1 MAAMHDPTP
10 AIDLDNLAA
19 GYNRVPV
26 FSGVTG
32 SFRPGSLTA
41 IVGPNGGGKTTL
53 AKAIAGVLPPLAG
66 QVRFSG
72 KRRAGRV
79 GYLAQR
85 VDLARGFPI
94 SVFDVVALGLW
105 RDVGGFAAVTKPY
118 RDRVEAAL
126 EQVGL
131 VDAASRD
138 IADLSGGQFQRVLF
152 ARLIAQD
159 APIILLDE
167 PFSAVDRETTSR
179 LIELVAQ
186 WYGAGRTVIVVLHDV
201 GMVRAFFPEALI
213 MRGRLVD
220 WGPTEQVLADQ
231 DHASVE
237 HGVDADLMR
246 ELSTAL
252 AGKKETGS

>member
-1 MAAMHDPTP
+1 MGADATP
-10 AIDLDNLAA
+10 AIELENLAA
-19 GYNRVPV
+19 GYDRVPV
-26 FSGVTG
+26 FSDVTG
-32 SFRPGSLTA
+32 CFQPGSLTA

-53 AKAIAGVLPPLAG
+53 ARAIAGVLPPLAG
-66 QVRFSG
+66 RVRFSG
-72 KRRAGRV
+72 QRRAGQV

-85 VDLARGFPI
+85 VDLAREFPI

-105 RDVGGFAAVTKPY
+105 RDIGGFAGVTGLY

-131 VDAASRD
+131 ADLAGREIAA
-138 IADLSGGQFQRVLF
+138 LSGGQFQRVLF

-159 APIILLDE
+159 APVILLDE

-179 LIELVAQ
+179 LIELVAA

-201 GMVRAFFPEALI
+201 GMVRAFFPETLI
-213 MRGRLVD
+213 MRGRLVA
-220 WGPTEQVLADQ
+220 WGPTEEVLADQ

-252 AGKKETGS
+252 AGGKGGH